1 MITFSE
7 SSKAPK
13 IFNEKALG
21 ASWVGIDAL
30 KDVHVSFNGYGIA
43 DGETLHFPTAEMLQ
57 KSPKSFIKVMATTA
71 GSKNKSALVR
81 VIRENNGVTRDSW
94 VNMSM
99 FSRMANTEDGER
111 MFIDE
116 ARELLAPMNDD
127 SERLTYLLGKKV
139 TCTGEIEAFGP
150 KFDRDTRQLVRDEEG
165 KVVYIPAKYKTISI
179 EENAEE

>member
-13 IFNEKALG
+13 IFNEKNLN

-43 DGETLHFPTAEMLQ
+43 DGETLHFPTEEML
-57 KSPKSFIKVMATTA
+57 KKAPKSFIKTMATTP

-94 VNMSM
+94 ANMSM

-111 MFIDE
+111 VFIDE

-139 TCTGEIEAFGP
+139 TCSGELNAYGP
-150 KFDRDTRQLVRDEEG
+150 KFDRDTRKLVRDDEG
-165 KVVYIPAKYKTISI
+165 NIVYIPAVYKTITI
-179 EENAEE
+179 EDDAE